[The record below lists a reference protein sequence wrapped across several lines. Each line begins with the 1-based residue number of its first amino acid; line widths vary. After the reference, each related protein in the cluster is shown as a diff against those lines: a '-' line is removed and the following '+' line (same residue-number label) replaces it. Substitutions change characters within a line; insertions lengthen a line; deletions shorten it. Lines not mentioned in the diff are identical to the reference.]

1 MQGSSDR
8 CRISLPV
15 QRRWQKFETGTV
27 TLRSGHG
34 RHSARAGRHEGRSRG
49 NRNLK
54 TDLACELK
62 QKVVVTE
69 GGRTRAV
76 SKQKAVVRTLLAK
89 ALKGDIRATQ
99 VALTLMERLKFNDQ
113 DSAER
118 TPLAEED
125 ELLLQLYDA
134 RSKKGPDG
142 DWGASH
148 G

>member
-1 MQGSSDR
+1 MNKSDSKTKADYAVGYGR
-8 CRISLPV
+8 PPEANRFRKG
-15 QRRWQKFETGTV
+15 Q
-27 TLRSGHG
+27 SGNPK
-34 RHSARAGRHEGRSRG
+34 GRSRG

-69 GGRTRAV
+69 GDRTRAV
-76 SKQKAVVRTLLAK
+76 SKQKAVVKTLLAK